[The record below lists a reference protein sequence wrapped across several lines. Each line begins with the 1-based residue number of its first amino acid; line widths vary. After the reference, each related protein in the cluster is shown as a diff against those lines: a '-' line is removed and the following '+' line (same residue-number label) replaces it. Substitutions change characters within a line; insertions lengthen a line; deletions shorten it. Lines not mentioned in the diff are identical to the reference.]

1 MSLLYRQTRRYSQAQ
16 LSFDSDPMAE
26 SDPLIDRLR
35 IEDAQR
41 HSETS
46 RGAWPWVLGGVLLAL
61 LAGLAW
67 YWLAAPEAIEVATVQ
82 PQRETVDGPAASVSV
97 LDASGYV
104 VARRQATVA
113 AEVTGKLAEV
123 LIEEGMRVEQ
133 GQVLARLDDATEQ
146 AQLALTQAR
155 LQAAQSALQEI
166 QVQLDDARRS
176 LDRQRELRDRELASQ
191 SDLDRAETEVRALEA
206 RLASGRDQ
214 VEVARRQVALQT
226 QLVEELTV
234 RAPFA
239 GVVVAR
245 AAQAGEMVSPISAGG
260 GFTRTGIGT
269 IVDMDSLEIEVD
281 VNESFIDRVR
291 TGQRV
296 TAVLDAYPDWSIPAA
311 VNTVVPA
318 ADRQKATVRVR
329 VAFLERDPR
338 ILPEMGISVRFLDDQ
353 AMDRKT
359 TDGSEAA
366 ESPGPVLT
374 VPSAALFEMASRQN
388 IWRIVDGRLERRA
401 VSVGARRGDRAVI
414 LAGLSEAD
422 RLVADASQDGL
433 AEGMKVRQ
441 PD

>member
-1 MSLLYRQTRRYSQAQ
+1 
-16 LSFDSDPMAE
+16 MAE
-26 SDPLIDRLR
+26 PDPLIDRLK
-35 IEDAQR
+35 IDDAQR
-41 HSETS
+41 HNENG
-46 RGAWPWVLGGVLLAL
+46 RGALPWVFGGLLLAV
-61 LAGLAW
+61 LAVSGW
-67 YWLAAPEAIEVATVQ
+67 YWLTSPDAIAVETVQ
-82 PQRETVDGPAASVSV
+82 PQRETVDRAAASVSV

-146 AQLALTQAR
+146 AQLALTEAR
-155 LQAAQSALQEI
+155 LQAAQSAMREI
-166 QVQLDDARRS
+166 QVQLDDARRT
-176 LDRQRELRDRELASQ
+176 LVRQRALRDRELASQ
-191 SDLDRAETEVRALEA
+191 SELDRAETEVRALEA

-214 VEVARRQVALQT
+214 VEVARRQVELQT

-234 RAPFA
+234 RAPFS

-353 AMDRKT
+353 AMD
-359 TDGSEAA
+359 GPAEAGTVA
-366 ESPGPVLT
+366 EENPGPVLT
-374 VPSAALFEMASRQN
+374 VPSAAVFESASRQN
-388 IWRIVDGRLERRA
+388 VWRVDDDRLERRA
-401 VSVGARRGDRAVI
+401 VSLGARRGDRVVV
-414 LAGLSEAD
+414 LAGLSERD
-422 RLVADASQDGL
+422 RIVADAGTAGL
-433 AEGMKVRQ
+433 AEGVEIRK